1 MKIHMSVVLL
11 AISLLLVSI
20 QGCLGKV
27 DTPAVTP
34 AITSTLSDPHH
45 HASDVSNNSLGSQ
58 NTSEFRLRESALA
71 PGAEL
76 ESLVVNQKDTFQAFF
91 VCDPDCK
98 IFIEDLK
105 TNQIYQLEAPSF
117 LPTRPFSE
125 LVWVTSDILVFDQWT
140 QPHYGVHY
148 AVDVAK
154 GELILAS
161 PFTDQSP

>member
-1 MKIHMSVVLL
+1 MKIHMHVVL

-20 QGCLGKV
+20 QGCQGKV
-27 DTPAVTP
+27 ITPTAIPAV
-34 AITSTLSDPHH
+34 TSTLSDPHH
-45 HASDVSNNSLGSQ
+45 HNGDMSNNSLGPQ
-58 NTSEFRLRESALA
+58 NISEFRLTESTLA
-71 PGAEL
+71 PGTEQ
-76 ESLVVNQKDTFQAFF
+76 EGVVINQQKTFQAFF
-91 VCDPDCK
+91 ACNPDCK

-125 LVWVTSDILVFDQWT
+125 LAWVTSDILVFDQWM

-148 AVDVAK
+148 AVDIAEGK
-154 GELILAS
+154 LILAS